1 MNRKKTY
8 FFIWGFV
15 ILIFFLPIIGTI
27 ISEMQLN
34 PLDYARI
41 TDVDYTAVVGN
52 EGTVVITE
60 RLTFDIHAASHDNLF
75 WELWRDLP
83 EDEIDGL
90 KLNYEVNSVKQIL
103 PDGSEIIYDESPRL
117 YWEDEDYLPS
127 SRKYGPG
134 KWFHSDGPY
143 NESARQ
149 YECIFF
155 YVDGLYREEI
165 VFEIEYEMNNAALR
179 YNDCS
184 DLYLSLYSETTV
196 NHLESLKA
204 QILFPN
210 ENMPAR
216 GNYEVYTYGTN
227 SHTFPVEESATAN
240 PGYYTFSF
248 ELDEEDLK
256 FKPYNEYIEFDLVS
270 YGEDKHIFTE
280 YAPSNDYSRDDVL
293 EEIREE
299 QQAYA
304 NAPARYKNIK
314 TFVFVLLTAGSVY
327 LLIYAFRT
335 DARMRS
341 KHVFYEPSIKPDYYR
356 DIPSDL
362 DPNFAAT
369 LVFSKHKAPQD
380 DSGIYSALLLSLARK
395 KYIELKEWHNDDTM
409 IILKKLP
416 PKPAPVS
423 NNHASLFGDTSVTGD
438 APMFGAG
445 SIGYYAAV
453 QNADTA
459 IATPGTAN
467 NTPSVATAASTQATD
482 SVIPNTSLGTTTQV
496 TDSISSADSVGT
508 TTQVTDSISSADSID
523 TATQATIPPA
533 PETIEEPLEPLSLCE
548 EYYYNLLVRHVAQD
562 RIMMSYFQ
570 ERISADYLNTD
581 AFAKNIEHSIVN
593 IGVKD
598 GYFQKADYAQ
608 PKKKMLSTAKLLL
621 VIGIIALTLVNI
633 ISCTTRMDL
642 SFGGYFLIGI
652 CCILAH
658 FLLKKQAD
666 KYILLT
672 QFGEDEYA
680 KWRGLYNFLNSETL
694 MNERTVVELPLWE
707 KYLVY
712 ATAFGISEKVIKA
725 IGIRCPELTTSP
737 ENSSGTILHNNYY
750 RSGRYRRHGR
760 SFRSAVR
767 SGSHTARSG
776 GSFGG
781 GGFGYGGGGRGG
793 GGGGGGH

>member
-1 MNRKKTY
+1 MNSKKSY

-15 ILIFFLPIIGTI
+15 ILLFFLPLIGSIIT
-27 ISEMQLN
+27 ELQLN
-34 PLDYARI
+34 PFDYARI
-41 TDVDYTAVVGN
+41 TDVDYTAVVVDEPDSRGK
-52 EGTVVITE
+52 VVITE
-60 RLTFDIHAASHDNLF
+60 RLTFDVHAASRDNLF
-75 WELWRDLP
+75 WELWRDLS

-90 KLNYEVNSVKQIL
+90 KVEYRVNSVKQIL
-103 PDGSEIIYDESPRL
+103 PDGSEIIYEESPRL
-117 YWEDEDYLPS
+117 YWEDEDYLAGNL
-127 SRKYGPG
+127 RYGPG
-134 KWFHSDGPY
+134 KWYHSDGPY
-143 NESARQ
+143 NENARQ
-149 YECIFF
+149 YECVFF
-155 YVDGLYREEI
+155 YVDGLYREEV
-165 VFEIEYEMNNAALR
+165 VFEIEYEMYNAALR
-179 YNDCS
+179 YHDCS
-184 DLYLSLYSETTV
+184 DLYLALYSETTV
-196 NHLESLKA
+196 NHLESFKA

-210 ENMPAR
+210 ADMPAP

-227 SHTFPVEESATAN
+227 SNAFPIEESATAN

-248 ELDEEDLK
+248 ELDKEDLK

-280 YAPSNDYSRDDVL
+280 YAPSNYYSSDDVL

-304 NAPARYKNIK
+304 NAPAQYKDIK
-314 TFVFVLLTAGSVY
+314 TFVFVLLVAGSVF

-335 DARMRS
+335 DARMKK
-341 KHVFYEPSIKPDYYR
+341 KHVFFEPVMTPEYYR
-356 DIPSDL
+356 EIPSNL
-362 DPNFAAT
+362 DPNFAAS
-369 LVFSKHKAPQD
+369 LVFSKQQAPKD

-395 KYIELKEWHNDDTM
+395 KYIELKEWQNDDTL

-423 NNHASLFGDTSVTGD
+423 NNRSSLFGDASFGD
-438 APMFGAG
+438 APMFGSG
-445 SIGYYAAV
+445 PIGYYAAI
-453 QNADTA
+453 QNAEANTA
-459 IATPGTAN
+459 AQTTD
-467 NTPSVATAASTQATD
+467 ATATTD
-482 SVIPNTSLGTTTQV
+482 SSDTTT
-496 TDSISSADSVGT
+496 T
-508 TTQVTDSISSADSID
+508 
-523 TATQATIPPA
+523 A
-533 PETIEEPLEPLSLCE
+533 PEPEPPQEPLEPLSLCE

-562 RIMMSYFQ
+562 RIMMNYFQ
-570 ERISADYLNTD
+570 ERISSDYLNTD

-593 IGVKD
+593 IGVKE
-598 GYFQKADYAQ
+598 GYFQKADYTQ
-608 PKKKMLSTAKLLL
+608 PKKELLSTARLLL
-621 VIGIIALTLVNI
+621 IIGIIALTLVNI
-633 ISCTTRMDL
+633 ISYQTRMDL
-642 SFGGYFLIGI
+642 AFGGYFLIGI
-652 CCILAH
+652 GCIVAH

-725 IGIRCPELTTSP
+725 IGIRCPELTTSL
-737 ENSSGTILHNNYY
+737 ETSSSTILHNNYY